1 MLDERSKRIL
11 QAVVQC
17 YINEPGPV
25 GSRAIKKKFS
35 FDVSPATIRNI
46 MSDLEEM
53 GFLMQPHTSAGR
65 VPTDTGYRFYVNA
78 LSSERAPSED
88 SLPDE
93 LARTFAAFRRDI
105 NTFLDNASRMLS
117 QYTHYIGITMTPS
130 EHATTLYRIDLLP
143 YRKNKLAAV
152 LVTDEGVI
160 QHRIVTLEQELS
172 PRDLADIADYI
183 NANFAGMP
191 LDEIRGNIVREMM
204 REKSLCARLID
215 DAVRLCN
222 DIFVASTGN
231 VYISGLAE
239 ALSLP
244 DFADLER
251 IRELLK
257 TLEDRHNIVNLLD
270 RIADSEGTQVFIGSE
285 NPLEELRPFSLVAST
300 YKEGNRPIGAVG
312 IIGPTRMNYRNAIS
326 IVDRTARYITDV
338 LTSLR

>member
-25 GSRAIKKKFS
+25 GSRAIKRKFS

-65 VPTDTGYRFYVNA
+65 VPTDTGYRFYVDA
-78 LSSERAPSED
+78 LADDRPPLDNE
-88 SLPDE
+88 LPDE
-93 LARTFAAFRRDI
+93 LTRTFDALRRDI

-117 QYTHYIGITMTPS
+117 QYTHYIGITMSPNERS
-130 EHATTLYRIDLLP
+130 ATLYRIDLLP
-143 YRKNKLAAV
+143 YRKNKLASV
-152 LVTDEGVI
+152 LVTDEGII
-160 QHRIVTLEQELS
+160 QNRIVTLEQELS

-191 LDEIRGNIVREMM
+191 LDAIRENIVREMT
-204 REKSLCARLID
+204 REKFLCVRLID
-215 DAVRLCN
+215 DAIRLCN
-222 DIFVASTGN
+222 DIFVASPGN

-239 ALSLP
+239 VLRLP
-244 DFADLER
+244 DFSDLER
-251 IRELLK
+251 IRELLI
-257 TLEDRHNIVNLLD
+257 TLEDKHTIVSLLD
-270 RIADSEGTQVFIGSE
+270 RIAKSEGTQIFIGAE
-285 NPLEELRPFSLVAST
+285 NPLEELRPFSLVAAT

-312 IIGPTRMNYRNAIS
+312 IIGPTRMNYRYAIS

-338 LTSLR
+338 LSSFR